1 MFLQKGDVVNKFL
14 MSVALVMVGCSCY
27 AGNIPSDRPSD
38 GPLATSPR
46 PIFMKKMGMGMD
58 GKNKA
63 IMDVQ
68 KQLLELKKFKVE
80 TIRQNLKIDT
90 KALGD
95 IINKKISDLKLSN
108 ATFDSLR
115 TAAKDNMERM
125 AINKLEN
132 KFLKFQMMLKI
143 MIEGFPKDEGKRSKK
158 TDTTTDQ
165 QGVLQST
172 RVE

>member
-1 MFLQKGDVVNKFL
+1 MNRFL
-14 MSVALVMVGCSCY
+14 MSVALVMIGVSCY

-46 PIFMKKMGMGMD
+46 PIFMKNMVRGMD

-90 KALGD
+90 KAFGD
-95 IINKKISDLKLSN
+95 LINKKISDLKLSN

-115 TAAKDNMERM
+115 TAAKSNMERM

-132 KFLKFQMMLKI
+132 KFLKFQMMLKV
-143 MIEGFPKDEGKRSKK
+143 MVEGFPKFEEKIPFTMGQKPGPLENPKGP
-158 TDTTTDQ
+158 Q
-165 QGVLQST
+165 PAP
-172 RVE
+172 EE